1 MNKRLEF
8 VGKYNDSELFLDF
21 AHHPSS
27 CLETIKTFKK
37 LYPQKKIIAAFEPRN
52 ASSRRNIFVQQ
63 YAQSLSYADTV
74 LLAPC
79 FEDERIPKSQR
90 MNTKELS
97 AIIKTTSFAFNSFDH
112 LQNWLIKN
120 LNNKSLVIFMTCAD
134 FNNIPHNISK

>member
-1 MNKRLEF
+1 
-8 VGKYNDSELFLDF
+8 
-21 AHHPSS
+21 
-27 CLETIKTFKK
+27 
-37 LYPQKKIIAAFEPRN
+37 
-52 ASSRRNIFVQQ
+52 QQ